1 MQQQRPPANSHCKR
15 TFLDLSQAE
24 TKVYPPYKILIFPS
38 IITYTLQLLEVT
50 SHSLHVFSPPS
61 PLCRPQSLSRRTL
74 SCPAGLWVDS
84 SWAWPP
90 KASGP
95 IHDWGSRYIGRR
107 KLSLLWTESPHGMLS
122 LTVNRCLS
130 PSTELVMKR
139 VWEEAEHVKLPLY
152 ALLGAL
158 FRYCP
163 TDLSLACP
171 PSFYSI
177 YLVVSDPASVVWAGC
192 IWNFYTSYS

>member
-1 MQQQRPPANSHCKR
+1 MQQHRPLANSHCKS

-50 SHSLHVFSPPS
+50 SHSLHVFSPS

>member
-1 MQQQRPPANSHCKR
+1 MFSLLLPLSAGHRVCQEEHCPVQRVCGWIPPG
-15 TFLDLSQAE
+15 LS
-24 TKVYPPYKILIFPS
+24 
-38 IITYTLQLLEVT
+38 LL
-50 SHSLHVFSPPS
+50 
-61 PLCRPQSLSRRTL
+61 R
-74 SCPAGLWVDS
+74 
-84 SWAWPP
+84 
-90 KASGP
+90 ASGP

>member
-1 MQQQRPPANSHCKR
+1 MQQHRPLANSHCKS

-152 ALLGAL
+152 
-158 FRYCP
+158 P
-163 TDLSLACP
+163 PWVLS
-171 PSFYSI
+171 
-177 YLVVSDPASVVWAGC
+177 SVTAQL
-192 IWNFYTSYS
+192 IWV